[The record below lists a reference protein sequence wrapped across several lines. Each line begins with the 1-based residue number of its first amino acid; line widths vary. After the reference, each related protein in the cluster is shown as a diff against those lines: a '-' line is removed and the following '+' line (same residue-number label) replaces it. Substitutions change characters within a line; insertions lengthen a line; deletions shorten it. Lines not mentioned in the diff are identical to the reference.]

1 MGVVTI
7 KGAKTI
13 SKCNENLCFQ
23 CFDEP
28 PLIVFKECF
37 VHLLELCLFTHEIGI
52 PWILNNF
59 IMLEELFLHTKYI
72 YAFVG

>member
-52 PWILNNF
+52 P
-59 IMLEELFLHTKYI
+59 
-72 YAFVG
+72 